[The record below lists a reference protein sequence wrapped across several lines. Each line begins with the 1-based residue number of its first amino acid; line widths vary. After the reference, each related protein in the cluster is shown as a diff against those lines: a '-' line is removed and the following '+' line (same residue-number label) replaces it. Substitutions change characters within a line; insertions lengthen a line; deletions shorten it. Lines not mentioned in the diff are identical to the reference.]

1 MNACT
6 RALPLLALGL
16 LCAAAPAWGG
26 PPDPQA
32 FMAKLV
38 PPPKDYAEAKTRCAN
53 PKEKNSYLSRD
64 PQDQALADDVDKQ
77 TKTWETAYTADM
89 KAHVAQ
95 NMAASQAAAMDPK
108 QMMAM
113 AQMQQAMVGRQMPP
127 DPAAL
132 ADQLLRPLNDSTLSA
147 LQANEQDQTKSGQ
160 SWLTKYN
167 ACGSLPIGAGGCQKM
182 VEGKAN
188 AEAADIGKKRG
199 PIMEKYYS
207 DLAVNW
213 AKYRDGVQKYL
224 DAVTLKVPDGADPN
238 GYQVK
243 ILLNNNVAQR
253 LAAVGTAAQN
263 SAEAICP
270 GFLYEAGQQYGG
282 LCTGEGC

>member
-1 MNACT
+1 MKSCVHV
-6 RALPLLALGL
+6 LLLTVAGL
-16 LCAAAPAWGG
+16 AAVPAWAD

-38 PPPKDYAEAKTRCAN
+38 APPKDYAEAKTRCAN
-53 PKEKNSYLSRD
+53 PKDKSTYLSRD

-89 KAHVAQ
+89 KAHLTQ
-95 NMAASQAAAMDPK
+95 NMAASQAAAMDPR

-113 AQMQQAMVGRQMPP
+113 AQMQQAMVGRQLPP

-132 ADQLLRPLNDSTLSA
+132 ASQLLQPLNDSTLSA
-147 LQANEQDQTKSGQ
+147 LQANEQDQAKSGQ
-160 SWLTKYN
+160 GWLSKYS
-167 ACGSLPIGAGGCQKM
+167 ACGSLPIGASGCQKM
-182 VEGKAN
+182 VAGKAN
-188 AEAADIGKKRG
+188 AEAGDIGKKRG

-207 DLAVNW
+207 DLGANW

-224 DAVTLKVPDGADPN
+224 DAVKLSVPEGVDPN

-253 LAAVGTAAQN
+253 LAAVGSAAQR

-270 GFLYEAGQQYGG
+270 GFLYEAEQQYGG